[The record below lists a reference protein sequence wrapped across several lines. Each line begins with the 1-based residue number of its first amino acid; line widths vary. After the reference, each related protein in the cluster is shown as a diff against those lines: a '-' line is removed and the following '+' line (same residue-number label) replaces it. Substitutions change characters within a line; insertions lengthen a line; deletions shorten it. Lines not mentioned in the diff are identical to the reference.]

1 MEIKGR
7 HTGKRLSKYLLDI
20 LIKFD
25 LCEKLFCITT
35 DHASNMRKLMKCISQ
50 RLRARGVEWDP
61 DVNFINCMNHVLN
74 LAVGD
79 FLKAI
84 KGLPPSEDKT
94 PSLKE
99 KEDEDEDNDLD
110 TELDDDSDD
119 DEEESEEGI
128 DEELLVNESAIEAD
142 EDYDDVDEDFHGTL
156 KKLRGVA
163 KVRNVAHKMSFS
175 ALLNDFCMLQ

>member
-1 MEIKGR
+1 MCWM
-7 HTGKRLSKYLLDI
+7 

-35 DHASNMRKLMKCISQ
+35 DHASNMLKLMKYLSQ
-50 RLRARGVEWDP
+50 RLCARGVEWDP

-94 PSLKE
+94 PSLRE
-99 KEDEDEDNDLD
+99 REDEDDNSAI
-110 TELDDDSDD
+110 ELDDDSD
-119 DEEESEEGI
+119 EEEEKLEEGT
-128 DEELLVNESAIEAD
+128 DEELLINEATIEVE

-163 KVRNVAHKMSFS
+163 KVCNVAYKMSFS
-175 ALLNDFCMLQ
+175 ALLNEFCILQ